1 MRVLSGIQPTGRFH
15 WGNYFGAIQQYIA
28 LQNNEQSFYF
38 IADLHALTSV
48 RDRKQLED
56 NVWDAAVDLL
66 ALGLNPD
73 QAALF
78 RQSDVPEVTELMW
91 LLMTVTQFSLLEKC
105 HSYKD
110 KVAKG
115 IAADAGLFTYP
126 VLMAA
131 DILLYDSDI
140 VPVGADQIQ
149 HLEVTRDI
157 AQRFNSIFGGEFLH
171 LPNARVL
178 EEGARVPGTDGEK
191 MSKSYGNTLEIFEAE
206 KPLRKKI
213 MSIKTDSTPM
223 EAPKN
228 PDTCSIY
235 TLFKFVLDTRATSG
249 TGRPL
254 SRGWHGLRRS
264 EAGSVRGRDELL
276 RRCACQASGT
286 RGEPRLC
293 RRGTAGRGE
302 KGSRQGT
309 ASPATRPGS
318 VWSERSSSLVRV
330 ALPCRVNTWVR
341 PARWTQKLSGCVLNA
356 VLSHGPFMAEHAV
369 SACLTT
375 NCWPVR
381 PVHCVR
387 PSLM

>member
-28 LQNNEQSFYF
+28 LQNNEQSCYLK
-38 IADLHALTSV
+38 APKNPQNTV

-73 QAALF
+73 QASLF

-91 LLMTVTQFSLLEKC
+91 VLMTVTQFSLLEKC

-157 AQRFNSIFGGEFLH
+157 AQRFNSIFGGEYLH

-178 EEGARVPGTDGEK
+178 EEGAKVPGTDGEK

-235 TLFKFVLDTRATSG
+235 TLYKLFSTPEQQAT
-249 TGRPL
+249 L
-254 SRGWHGLRRS
+254 
-264 EAGSVRGRDELL
+264 
-276 RRCACQASGT
+276 
-286 RGEPRLC
+286 
-293 RRGTAGRGE
+293 
-302 KGSRQGT
+302 
-309 ASPATRPGS
+309 ATRYRAGGMGYGEAKQALYEAAMSYFAEARAKRAELAANPAYVEEVLQAGAKKARAKGQQ
-318 VWSERSSSLVRV
+318 VLKRV
-330 ALPCRVNTWVR
+330 
-341 PARWTQKLSGCVLNA
+341 Q
-356 VLSHGPFMAEHAV
+356 E
-369 SACLTT
+369 ACGLKG
-375 NCWPVR
+375 R
-381 PVHCVR
+381 R
-387 PSLM
+387 A

>member
-28 LQNNEQSFYF
+28 LQNNEQAFYF

-48 RDRKQLED
+48 RDRKTLEA
-56 NVWDAAVDLL
+56 NTWDAAVDLL

-73 QAALF
+73 NVALF
-78 RQSDVPEVTELMW
+78 RQSDIPEVTELMW
-91 LLMTVTQFSLLEKC
+91 MLMTVTQFSLLEKC

-131 DILLYDSDI
+131 DILLYDSDV

-157 AQRFNSIFGGEFLH
+157 AQRFNSIYGGEFLH

-178 EEGARVPGTDGEK
+178 EEGAKVPGTDGEK
-191 MSKSYGNTLEIFEAE
+191 MSKSYGNTIEIFEAE

-228 PDTCSIY
+228 PDTCSVY
-235 TLFKFVLDTRATSG
+235 TLYKLFATPEQQAALAERYRAGGMGYGEAKQAVYDAAMSYFAAARTKRAELVANPSYVEDVLQAGAKKARAK
-249 TGRPL
+249 
-254 SRGWHGLRRS
+254 GLQVLQRVREACGLGRRS
-264 EAGSVRGRDELL
+264 
-276 RRCACQASGT
+276 
-286 RGEPRLC
+286 
-293 RRGTAGRGE
+293 
-302 KGSRQGT
+302 
-309 ASPATRPGS
+309 
-318 VWSERSSSLVRV
+318 
-330 ALPCRVNTWVR
+330 
-341 PARWTQKLSGCVLNA
+341 
-356 VLSHGPFMAEHAV
+356 
-369 SACLTT
+369 
-375 NCWPVR
+375 
-381 PVHCVR
+381 
-387 PSLM
+387 